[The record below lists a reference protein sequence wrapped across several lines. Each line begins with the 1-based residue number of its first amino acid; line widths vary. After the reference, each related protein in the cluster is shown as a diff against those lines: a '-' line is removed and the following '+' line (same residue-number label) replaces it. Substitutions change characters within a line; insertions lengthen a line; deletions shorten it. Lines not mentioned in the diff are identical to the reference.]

1 MHTHF
6 IHSVCKGMNE
16 RRWDVVLVGEVS
28 LSVYLTLRARKEP
41 FCRDKHSTDI
51 ACRVKH
57 NSETIR
63 VSAVF
68 TGHLEPRQWLLSPR
82 HPDSASC
89 ATTRPHPLFSRSQ
102 AVCRKIKGARTRGL
116 LLETKPRRIVI
127 FRRWR
132 FRFSYSC
139 CWGLG
144 FALALARC
152 LIHCRLFSIWSRK
165 QTQRVRSSSRVG
177 CAWESFAPF
186 SASRLALSLGFPA
199 DTRAGR
205 GFSQFFWLGKYRLS
219 YESLEIERLAE
230 CDELSVI
237 CTFPLSPWE
246 LKSHIN
252 LWFRF
257 ELC

>member
-1 MHTHF
+1 MRCCACGR
-6 IHSVCKGMNE
+6 S
-16 RRWDVVLVGEVS
+16 LS

-102 AVCRKIKGARTRGL
+102 AVCRKIKGARTRGP

-127 FRRWR
+127 FRWR

-144 FALALARC
+144 FALSLPDLLPFVFHLIEKTDSACALLVEGGMCMGILCTIFRFSPRALIRVSCRYARGARISHNF
-152 LIHCRLFSIWSRK
+152 LAGEISAFTSRWK
-165 QTQRVRSSSRVG
+165 
-177 CAWESFAPF
+177 
-186 SASRLALSLGFPA
+186 
-199 DTRAGR
+199 
-205 GFSQFFWLGKYRLS
+205 
-219 YESLEIERLAE
+219 
-230 CDELSVI
+230 LSV
-237 CTFPLSPWE
+237 
-246 LKSHIN
+246 
-252 LWFRF
+252 
-257 ELC
+257 